1 MTENINQISELLPEG
16 LSESSVNEIG
26 ELIESVISEQV
37 QEKARGLEAKVNSF
51 IRYKIDEIKEHALR
65 ELEMESE
72 TYRNARLFETV
83 RDIMTLELHG
93 DDEDR
98 AIGSSLAQQDE
109 LHEEVS
115 VLTSELHRSLE
126 SSRKLEKTVKILT
139 DKLQLVVKENDQ
151 LLGEVNSLNEE
162 VVSLEETTTLPFKSS
177 EQAIVIA
184 ENMSPDAPEKADPQ
198 IGNEFLTPEVMKF
211 MPFAS

>member
-26 ELIESVISEQV
+26 ELLESVISEQV
-37 QEKARGLEAKVNSF
+37 QDKARDLEAKVNSF
-51 IRYKIDEIKEHALR
+51 LRLKIDEVKEHALR

-72 TYRNARLFETV
+72 TFKNARLFEAV

-115 VLTSELHRSLE
+115 VLTSELHKSLD
-126 SSRKLEKTVKILT
+126 SNRQLEKSVKILT
-139 DKLQLVVKENDQ
+139 DKFQLVVNENKQ
-151 LLGEVNSLNEE
+151 LVGEVNSLTEE
-162 VVSLEETTTLPFKSS
+162 VVSLEETSTLPFKSS
-177 EQAIVIA
+177 EQAVVIA
-184 ENMSPDAPEKADPQ
+184 ENMSPDAPEKTDPQ
-198 IGNEFLTPEVMKF
+198 TGNEFLTPEVMKF
-211 MPFAS
+211 MPFTS

>member
-1 MTENINQISELLPEG
+1 MNENINQISKLLPEG

-37 QEKARGLEAKVNSF
+37 QDKARNLEAKVNSF

-65 ELEMESE
+65 ELEIESE
-72 TYRNARLFETV
+72 TYRNARLFEAV

-109 LHEEVS
+109 LTEEVS
-115 VLTSELHRSLE
+115 VLTEELYRSLDSNRE
-126 SSRKLEKTVKILT
+126 LEKTVKILT
-139 DKLQLVVKENDQ
+139 DKLQLVVNENDQ
-151 LLGEVNSLNEE
+151 LVGEVTSLNEE
-162 VVSLEETTTLPFKSS
+162 VVSLEETSIKPFKSS
-177 EQAIVIA
+177 EQAMVIA
-184 ENMSPDAPEKADPQ
+184 ENMTPDAPEKADPQ
-198 IGNEFLTPEVMKF
+198 TGNEFLTPEVMKF
-211 MPFAS
+211 MPFTS